1 MKKLMIAAAVA
12 VLGIAAN
19 AAVYSWGCTEP
30 EAQGPDG
37 ELLETGTAFL
47 FLGTIGQ
54 TLNADGITYTLDF
67 SAADYITSV
76 TKMDDNGAWGQTG
89 FDATRTSAKIENTE
103 GDAFSILLIDNTNFD
118 KDTINKYEGNYALF
132 TGESYEGS
140 DTATGTKYAGLFYE
154 EDVVYQSN
162 WNVASAVP
170 EPTSGLLLLLGV
182 AGLALRRRRA

>member
-1 MKKLMIAAAVA
+1 MKKLIVAAAVA
-12 VLGIAAN
+12 MLGVAAH
-19 AAVYSWGCTEP
+19 ASAYTWGCIEA

-54 TLNADGITYTLDF
+54 TLNSDGTYKLDF

-76 TKMDDNGAWGQTG
+76 TEMDDNGSWGQTL

-140 DTATGTKYAGLFYE
+140 DTATGTQFAQMLYE
-154 EDVVYQSN
+154 EDVVMQGD
-162 WNVASAVP
+162 WKVAGAVP